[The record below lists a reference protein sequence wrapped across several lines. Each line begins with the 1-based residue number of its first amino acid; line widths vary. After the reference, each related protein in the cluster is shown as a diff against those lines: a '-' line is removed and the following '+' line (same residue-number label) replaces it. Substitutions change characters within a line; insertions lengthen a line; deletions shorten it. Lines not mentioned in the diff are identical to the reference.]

1 MCDFKKIR
9 QIAHLTSIYKAFI
22 IKLTKEIN
30 AINGRRKGQ
39 LI

>member
-9 QIAHLTSIYKAFI
+9 QIAHLTSIFGLYI
-22 IKLTKEIN
+22 IKLTKEVH
-30 AINGRRKGQ
+30 ARNGRRKGQ